1 MNTYYIDTAGRNTND
16 GLSPETAFAD
26 FENVKKLLLQPGD
39 KVLLKRGCIW
49 NSLLE
54 INGKGTPDNFI
65 EVSCYG
71 DGEMPKIERNGDI
84 SERCIRV
91 NNPSYFK
98 MSNIEV
104 CNAGTGIVLFYDN
117 DFDNRSVY
125 LDNIIAHDF
134 YGIYRASGSSSTN
147 PVWQDYQCDDRVGFS
162 FGICVTGRD
171 TAETKHKQV
180 LSDLRI
186 TNTEI
191 YRTGGGLGLDWCDH
205 KNCDGTESGPEKFR
219 DVVFENLHLHH
230 NNVPDVSLSSL
241 FIQCVTN
248 AVFRNSTI
256 DVGAGGAPWGA
267 AGIHLQLARNVL
279 IDHVTIKNM
288 PHTGTNDECA
298 IDFETDVDTC
308 VIINSTFDNNAGAA
322 LEFLAN
328 KDGSLMPVSRNISV
342 INCVFR
348 NNNWAKIYPN
358 AGQIQ
363 IVNWNVDNRPTGVIC
378 GCIFENPEAVTFV
391 DGDGDLSGMVQLDNR
406 EMNSTEWSMVYEK
419 VACNV

>member
-26 FENVKKLLLQPGD
+26 FSVINTMTLQPGD
-39 KVLLKRGCIW
+39 TVRLKRGCVW
-49 NSLLE
+49 NGLLE
-54 INGKGTPDNFI
+54 LRGKGTPERFI
-65 EVSCYG
+65 EVSDYG
-71 DGEMPKIERNGDI
+71 EGDLPMIRRNGDI
-84 SERCIRV
+84 AERCIRV

-98 MSNIEV
+98 MSNLEV
-104 CNAGTGIVLFYDN
+104 CNAGAGIVLFYDH

-125 LDNIIAHDF
+125 LDNITAHDF
-134 YGIYRASGSSSTN
+134 FGIYRASGASSAD
-147 PVWQDYQCDDRVGFS
+147 PAWQSYRCEDRVGFS
-162 FGICVTGRD
+162 FGICVTGND
-171 TAETKHKQV
+171 TEETKHRLV
-180 LSDLRI
+180 LSDFRVS
-186 TNTEI
+186 NTEI
-191 YRTGGGLGLDWCDH
+191 YHSGGGLGLDWCDH
-205 KNCDGTESGPEKFR
+205 KNCDGTESGPDKFR

-267 AGIHLQLARNVL
+267 AGIHLQLVRNVL
-279 IDHVTIKNM
+279 IDRVTIKNM
-288 PHTGTNDECA
+288 PHTGTNDECG

-308 VIINSTFDNNAGAA
+308 VILNSTFDNNAGAA

-328 KDGSLMPVSRNISV
+328 QGGVMTPVSRNISIV
-342 INCVFR
+342 NCVFR

-363 IVNWNVDNRPTGVIC
+363 IVNWDVDNRPTGVIC
-378 GCIFENPEAVTFV
+378 GCAFENPEAVAFV
-391 DGDGDLSGMVQLDNR
+391 DGDGDLSGMIQLDNR
-406 EMNSTEWSMVYEK
+406 DMNSAKWGMVYEK
-419 VACNV
+419 AACNV